1 MCLLRE
7 QFICVTNTSHVIWSA
22 AGTCSFSFNK
32 EQGTKDVKIR
42 MKCQLHA
49 LPPGQLL
56 NFFLSQEVIKPCPPS
71 IPCSAHAHE
80 LLMEDRFVSDSSA
93 FLHCVFYLV
102 EQKKGFVILPSPLPL
117 PLLLLFASF
126 NGFPV
131 SSLLRRSLS
140 VSALLTIK
148 LFIIYY
154 VLNADNVTCK
164 GCRLK
169 ERHLCR
175 CDLCFLQAVFVRI
188 LSFHICK
195 TQVGGFYRLFS

>member
-1 MCLLRE
+1 MSDRALL
-7 QFICVTNTSHVIWSA
+7 S
-22 AGTCSFSFNK
+22 
-32 EQGTKDVKIR
+32 
-42 MKCQLHA
+42 
-49 LPPGQLL
+49 
-56 NFFLSQEVIKPCPPS
+56 
-71 IPCSAHAHE
+71 CSA
-80 LLMEDRFVSDSSA
+80 F
-93 FLHCVFYLV
+93 CLV
-102 EQKKGFVILPSPLPL
+102 EQTKGFCDITITSTFTI
-117 PLLLLFASF
+117 LLLFTSF

-131 SSLLRRSLS
+131 SSSLQRSLS

-148 LFIIYY
+148 LYIIYD

-195 TQVGGFYRLFS
+195 SQVGGFYRLFS

>member
-1 MCLLRE
+1 MPDRALL
-7 QFICVTNTSHVIWSA
+7 S
-22 AGTCSFSFNK
+22 CS
-32 EQGTKDVKIR
+32 
-42 MKCQLHA
+42 
-49 LPPGQLL
+49 
-56 NFFLSQEVIKPCPPS
+56 
-71 IPCSAHAHE
+71 
-80 LLMEDRFVSDSSA
+80 
-93 FLHCVFYLV
+93 VFHLV
-102 EQKKGFVILPSPLPL
+102 EQTKGFVVLPS
-117 PLLLLFASF
+117 LLFTSF

-131 SSLLRRSLS
+131 SSSLQHSLS

-188 LSFHICK
+188 LRFHICK
-195 TQVGGFYRLFS
+195 SQVGGFYRLFS

>member
-1 MCLLRE
+1 MSDRALL
-7 QFICVTNTSHVIWSA
+7 S
-22 AGTCSFSFNK
+22 CS
-32 EQGTKDVKIR
+32 
-42 MKCQLHA
+42 
-49 LPPGQLL
+49 
-56 NFFLSQEVIKPCPPS
+56 
-71 IPCSAHAHE
+71 
-80 LLMEDRFVSDSSA
+80 
-93 FLHCVFYLV
+93 VFYLV
-102 EQKKGFVILPSPLPL
+102 EQTKGFVISPSPLPL
-117 PLLLLFASF
+117 LFTSL

-131 SSLLRRSLS
+131 SSSLPRSLS

-169 ERHLCR
+169 ERHLTR

-195 TQVGGFYRLFS
+195 SQVGGFYRLFS